1 MPFIDFNCDLG
12 EGTGNDEAIMPY
24 ISSASI
30 ACGFHAG
37 DEDTMQRTVGLCL
50 KNNVSIGAHP
60 SYPDKE
66 NFGRTDMSLTGDEIF
81 SIVSQQIQLLS
92 SIVKSFGKK
101 LQHVKPHGAL
111 YNMAAKDITIANA
124 IVKAINH
131 FDDGLLFYGLPESEM
146 EKAAEVAGIKF
157 IGEVF
162 ADRTYQPDG
171 TLTPRTLPNA
181 LIEEEA
187 KAIEQVMQIVKNKTV
202 TCVNGEMISLNA
214 DTICIHG
221 DGKHAI
227 QFAEALH
234 SKLITEHI
242 SIQSFNQ

>member
-12 EGTGNDEAIMPY
+12 EGMGNDEAIMPY

-37 DEDTMQRTVGLCL
+37 DETAMKKTIELCL
-50 KNNVSIGAHP
+50 KYKVAIGAHP

-66 NFGRTDMSLTGDEIF
+66 NFGRTNVNLPADEIY
-81 SIVSQQIQLLS
+81 SIVSNQINSLS
-92 SIVKSFGKK
+92 ALANSFGKK

-124 IVKAINH
+124 ISNAVKN
-131 FDDGLLFYGLPESEM
+131 FDNSLLLYGLPNSQM
-146 EKAAEVAGIKF
+146 EKAADENQIKF
-157 IGEVF
+157 IGEAF

-171 TLTPRTLPNA
+171 TLTPRTHPNA
-181 LIEEEA
+181 LIEDEP
-187 KAIEQVMQIVKNKTV
+187 KAIEQVMQIITDKTV
-202 TCVNGEMISLNA
+202 TCVTGEVISLMA

-221 DGKHAI
+221 DGKTAV

-234 SKLITEHI
+234 GRLIAGRIT
-242 SIQSFNQ
+242 IQSFNQ